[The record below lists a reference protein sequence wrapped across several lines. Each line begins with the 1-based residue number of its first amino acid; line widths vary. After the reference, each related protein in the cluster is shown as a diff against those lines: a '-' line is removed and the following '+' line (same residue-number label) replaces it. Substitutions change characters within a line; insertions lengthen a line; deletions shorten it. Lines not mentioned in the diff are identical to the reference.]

1 MTKLP
6 PRTNTDI
13 AVSHLN
19 SARMKLAKALP
30 YILNL
35 GHTTMATDLTNAITA
50 VGELASRFNAPD
62 SPPLTAVQQPTP
74 SNQ

>member
-6 PRTNTDI
+6 SRTNTDI

-35 GHTTMATDLTNAITA
+35 GHANTATDLTNAITA
-50 VGELASRFNAPD
+50 VGALAARFNAPD
-62 SPPLTAVQQPTP
+62 SPPPTTTESAVQ
-74 SNQ
+74 